1 MSKFDVVKDKLKNID
16 AKKMLEFVKKNV
28 RYFTAGALFILLVVV
43 LVNFTTPNSQVNATD
58 ATETTETVATVEEFQ
73 ENAYPEINALIEG
86 YYTAYAAGDIATLNT
101 LATPIS
107 ANEQG
112 YISLYSQYVESYQ
125 NMVYYTKPGLD
136 ANSFLVNVY
145 VEVKFEGVETLA
157 PGLDF
162 FYVRT
167 NEDGTLY
174 IDNLYSQYN
183 MRQNENALDTSVEAL
198 INEYEKQD
206 DVVALLQEVQ
216 QKYETT
222 VASDEAL
229 ANMITVTI
237 PNAISEWVATIINQE
252 PSTEQVAEEQATEQ
266 PSTEEQPIEGQ
277 PADETNAGEEA
288 AEPETPETPS
298 ETVTATSTVNVRSAA
313 DQSSNKLGQVE
324 SGTTLT
330 RIGTEGEWSIVEYNG
345 STGYIKS
352 EFLTTGTVANEGTAS
367 NAIAE
372 GTEITLTSSTN
383 IREGMSETSDKVG
396 LAYAGEKVTVVM
408 SYAEGWTKV
417 TWKNKTGY
425 IKTDL
430 LQ

>member
-1 MSKFDVVKDKLKNID
+1 MSKFGEVKDKLKNID
-16 AKKMLEFVKKNV
+16 IKKMVEFVKKNV
-28 RYFTAGALFILLVVV
+28 RYFTAGALFVVLVVI
-43 LVNFTTPNSQVNATD
+43 LVNFTAPTGLNESNANE
-58 ATETTETVATVEEFQ
+58 ATEATVTVETFQ
-73 ENAYPEINALIEG
+73 ENAYPEINTLIES

-125 NMVYYTKPGLD
+125 NMVYYTKSGLD
-136 ANSFLVNVY
+136 ANSYMVNVY

-198 INEYEKQD
+198 INEYEKQA
-206 DVVALLQEVQ
+206 DVIALLQDVQ
-216 QKYETT
+216 QKYEST

-252 PSTEQVAEEQATEQ
+252 PTTEEVAEEQPEEEVPVEEQ
-266 PSTEEQPIEGQ
+266 PSE
-277 PADETNAGEEA
+277 
-288 AEPETPETPS
+288 ETPEEVVDEPEATS

-313 DQSSNKLGQVE
+313 DQSSSKLGQVE

-330 RIGTEGEWSIVEYNG
+330 RIGTDGEWSIVEYNG

-352 EFLTTGTVANEGTAS
+352 EYLTTGTVEEEGTAS

-372 GTEITLTSSTN
+372 GTVITLTGSTN

-396 LAYAGEKVTVVM
+396 VAYQGEKVTVVM

>member
-1 MSKFDVVKDKLKNID
+1 MSKFGEVKDKLKNID
-16 AKKMLEFVKKNV
+16 IKKMVEFVKKNV
-28 RYFTAGALFILLVVV
+28 RYFTAGALFVVLVVI
-43 LVNFTTPNSQVNATD
+43 LVNFTAPIGLNESNANE
-58 ATETTETVATVEEFQ
+58 ATEATVTVETFQ
-73 ENAYPEINALIEG
+73 ENAYPEINTLIES

-125 NMVYYTKPGLD
+125 NMVYYTKSGLD
-136 ANSFLVNVY
+136 ANSYMVNVY

-198 INEYEKQD
+198 INEYEKQA
-206 DVVALLQEVQ
+206 DVIALLQDVQ
-216 QKYETT
+216 QKYEST

-252 PSTEQVAEEQATEQ
+252 PTTEEVAEEQPEEEVPVEEQ
-266 PSTEEQPIEGQ
+266 PS
-277 PADETNAGEEA
+277 EEA
-288 AEPETPETPS
+288 PEEVVDEPEATS

-313 DQSSNKLGQVE
+313 DQSSSKLGQVE

-330 RIGTEGEWSIVEYNG
+330 RIGTDGEWSIVEYNG

-352 EFLTTGTVANEGTAS
+352 EYLTTGTVEEEGTAS

-372 GTEITLTSSTN
+372 GTVITLTGSTN

-396 LAYAGEKVTVVM
+396 VAYQGEKVTVVM

>member
-1 MSKFDVVKDKLKNID
+1 MSKFDEVKDKLKNID
-16 AKKMLEFVKKNV
+16 IKKMVEFVKRNV
-28 RYFTAGALFILLVVV
+28 RYFTAGALFVVLVVI
-43 LVNFTTPNSQVNATD
+43 LVNFTTPTGLNESNANE
-58 ATETTETVATVEEFQ
+58 ATEATVSVETFQ
-73 ENAYPEINALIEG
+73 ENAYPEINTLIES

-125 NMVYYTKPGLD
+125 NMIYYTKSGLD
-136 ANSFLVNVY
+136 ANSYMVNVY

-198 INEYEKQD
+198 INEYEKQA
-206 DVVALLQEVQ
+206 DVIALLQDVQ
-216 QKYETT
+216 QKYEST

-252 PSTEQVAEEQATEQ
+252 PTTEEVAEEQPEEEVPVEEQ
-266 PSTEEQPIEGQ
+266 PS
-277 PADETNAGEEA
+277 EEA
-288 AEPETPETPS
+288 PEEVVEEPEATS

-313 DQSSNKLGQVE
+313 DQSSSKLGQVE

-330 RIGTEGEWSIVEYNG
+330 RIGTDGEWSIIEYNG

-352 EFLTTGTVANEGTAS
+352 EYLTTGTVEEEGTAS

-372 GTEITLTSSTN
+372 GTVITLTGSTN

-396 LAYAGEKVTVVM
+396 VAYQGEKVTVVM